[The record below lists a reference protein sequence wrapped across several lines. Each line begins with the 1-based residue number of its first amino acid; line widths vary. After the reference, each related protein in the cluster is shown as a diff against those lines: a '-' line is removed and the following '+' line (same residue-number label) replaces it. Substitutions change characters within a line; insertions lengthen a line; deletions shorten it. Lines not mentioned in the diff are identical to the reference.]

1 MREFTSM
8 GMAIDN
14 GKLKILDQTLLP
26 HEKKWLS
33 CENVDALI
41 EMIQRLAI
49 RGAPAI
55 GISSSL
61 LLAILAEHGH
71 SREQLIKDGVR
82 LKESRPTAVNLMNNI
97 DRVLEKVSENDYPSS
112 VIREAESIYLEDV
125 DLCEKM
131 SRLGADIIKKNES
144 ILTHCNTGGLAT
156 AGIGTAMGVIRTAH
170 EDGKNI
176 TVFVDET
183 RPLLQGG
190 RLTSWECGEL
200 GISHVV
206 ICDSSAAMLMK
217 AGKVDRV
224 FVGSDR
230 IATNGDFAN
239 KIGTYSLA
247 VLAHYHDVPFYVV
260 APRTTIDPECFSGK
274 DIPIEE
280 RDASEVLG
288 ITGGLCSYTWAP
300 EKSPAYNPA
309 FDVTPAELVTGWVLD
324 TGVFTFNDLQ
334 HANWWMC

>member
-8 GMAIDN
+8 GMVCED

-26 HEKKWLS
+26 HEKKWLN

-61 LLAILAEHGH
+61 LLAILAERGCN
-71 SREQLIKDGVR
+71 REQLIQDGKR
-82 LKESRPTAVNLMNNI
+82 LKKSRPTAVNLMNNI
-97 DRVLEKVSENDYPSS
+97 NRVLKLVTESDYPYS
-112 VIREAESIYLEDV
+112 VIRDAENIYLEDV
-125 DLCEKM
+125 KLCEKM
-131 SRLGADIIKKNES
+131 SRFGADIIQYNEN

-170 EDGKNI
+170 EDGKKI
-176 TVFVDET
+176 HVFVDET

-190 RLTSWECGEL
+190 RLTSWECKEL
-200 GISHVV
+200 GIPHTI

-217 AGKVDRV
+217 AGKVDRI

-230 IATNGDFAN
+230 IAANGDFAN

-247 VLAHYHDVPFYVV
+247 VLAHYHEVPFYVV
-260 APRTTIDPECFSGK
+260 APRTTIDPACPGGK

-280 RDASEVLG
+280 RDAAEVCG
-288 ITGGLCSYTWAP
+288 ITGSCGSYSWAP
-300 EKSPAYNPA
+300 ENSSAYNPA

-324 TGVFTFNDLQ
+324 TGVFTSKDIDHNT
-334 HANWWMC
+334 WWMG